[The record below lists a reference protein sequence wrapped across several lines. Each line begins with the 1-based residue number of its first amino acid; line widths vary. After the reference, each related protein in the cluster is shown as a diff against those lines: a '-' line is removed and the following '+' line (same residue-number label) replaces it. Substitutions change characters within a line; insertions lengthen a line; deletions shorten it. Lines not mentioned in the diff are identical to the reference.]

1 MVLHPVAAALAFIA
15 FLSALGSGFCGALV
29 GALMASVAF
38 IVTVAVMATDFVLFG
53 IIKSHIND
61 DGSGA
66 RANFSTGM
74 WTLVAAMACLF
85 LATIVVFFS
94 CCSSRMHKKNNVS
107 SKHAE
112 TGAYAN
118 GTTVTKRHFWQRS
131 SRRTRY

>member
-15 FLSALGSGFCGALV
+15 FISAAGAGFCGALL
-29 GALMASVAF
+29 GALTASIAF
-38 IVTVAVMATDFVLFG
+38 IVTVVVMATDFVLFG

-85 LATIVVFFS
+85 LGTIVVFFS
-94 CCSSRMHKKNNVS
+94 CCSSRNKKNNLTT
-107 SKHAE
+107 KHAE
-112 TGAYAN
+112 GGYAN